1 MNETLKNEDNREVE
15 FIGNPKR
22 DIILAKNV
30 RESEIEFLSS
40 RRSLTH
46 IEVEAANKYRYL
58 FEATELKAGGDNMS
72 MVEYGCQIDGGGS
85 SVNKQDHQLKCLNEI
100 NYIHRV
106 VGENATNCLQ
116 HIVGQGY
123 TLKEYAHIRAISTR
137 KSSRLL
143 KEALHM
149 CLEPMGLTSKKHT
162 IRA

>member
-1 MNETLKNEDNREVE
+1 
-15 FIGNPKR
+15 
-22 DIILAKNV
+22 
-30 RESEIEFLSS
+30 
-40 RRSLTH
+40 
-46 IEVEAANKYRYL
+46 
-58 FEATELKAGGDNMS
+58 MS

-85 SVNKQDHQLKCLNEI
+85 SVNKLDHQLKCLNEI

>member
-72 MVEYGCQIDGGGS
+72 S
-85 SVNKQDHQLKCLNEI
+85 SVNKLDHQLKCLNEI

>member
-72 MVEYGCQIDGGGS
+72 MVEY
-85 SVNKQDHQLKCLNEI
+85 NKQDHQLKCLNEI

-143 KEALHM
+143 KEALYM